1 MKRLAIAVVLL
12 VVLLSVSGYS
22 LWSLHQLT
30 TQLTQTAQQLR
41 ELPTDGPLE
50 EASRDLVRQ
59 WEKAEDQL
67 VLYVNH
73 EKLERISQTAAE
85 LLALAQYEDYSIF
98 YSKVDLLITQLDGLW
113 EESLP
118 NYRNLL

>member
-1 MKRLAIAVVLL
+1 MKRLVIAVVLL

-22 LWSLHQLT
+22 LWSLRQLT

>member
-1 MKRLAIAVVLL
+1 MTRLAIAVVLL

-22 LWSLHQLT
+22 LWSLRQLT

-85 LLALAQYEDYSIF
+85 LLALAQYEDYSTF

>member
-22 LWSLHQLT
+22 LWSLRQLT

-59 WEKAEDQL
+59 WEKAED
-67 VLYVNH
+67 
-73 EKLERISQTAAE
+73 RSP
-85 LLALAQYEDYSIF
+85 
-98 YSKVDLLITQLDGLW
+98 G
-113 EESLP
+113 P
-118 NYRNLL
+118 

>member
-22 LWSLHQLT
+22 LWSLRQLT

-41 ELPTDGPLE
+41 ALPTDGPLE

>member
-22 LWSLHQLT
+22 LWSLRQLT

-73 EKLERISQTAAE
+73 EKLEGSAKPPRNCWPWLNMRTTAFFTA
-85 LLALAQYEDYSIF
+85 
-98 YSKVDLLITQLDGLW
+98 
-113 EESLP
+113 
-118 NYRNLL
+118 R